1 MSTIMRIIYLTIAL
15 LSIASC
21 KSSVDVNSEKDET
34 TTGAQPELK
43 YTLSAFSPSVE
54 FNGAQLTLN
63 SYADGKMDFGVDG
76 GGYELGVQSAD
87 VDSKMCANSAKGQHI
102 HLIIDDNPY
111 IAKYTDDF
119 DHEMEDGDYNM
130 LAFISRSYHESIK
143 SDGSSIAQK
152 ITVKDNSISASE
164 DIENAAIFYSRPKG
178 TYVGKANTDKVML
191 DFFLVNADLGS
202 DYHVSADIN
211 GEKHD
216 LDKWQP
222 YYIEGLPMGK
232 NKITLSL
239 LKSDGSLVDAPN
251 NPVTREFELKA
262 DPTE

>member
-1 MSTIMRIIYLTIAL
+1 MRIIYLTIAL
-15 LSIASC
+15 IAIASC
-21 KSSVDVNSEKDET
+21 KQSVDVKSEKEAPT
-34 TTGAQPELK
+34 SESKVESK
-43 YTLSAFSPSVE
+43 YTLSPFSSSVE
-54 FNGAQLTLN
+54 FEGATLSLS
-63 SYADGKMDFGVDG
+63 SYSEGKMDFEVSG
-76 GGYELGVQSAD
+76 GGYELGAQSTD

-119 DHEMEDGDYNM
+119 DHEMADGDYNM

-143 SDGSSIAQK
+143 SAGASIAQK
-152 ITVKDNSISASE
+152 ITVKDNSIASSE
-164 DIENAAIFYSRPKG
+164 SIDDAAIFYSRPKG
-178 TYVGKANTDKVML
+178 TYVGKKNTDKVML

-216 LDKWQP
+216 IDTWQP
-222 YYIEGLPMGK
+222 YYIEGLPMGT